1 MIDCA
6 PLIVADARR
15 LFAKYGVR
23 VDLKR
28 QTGWA
33 TVREKILHNE
43 LDAAHAHAS
52 MAYGIHCG
60 IGMVA
65 RNCLTGVVLSLNG
78 SAITIS
84 NELWNLGVKD
94 ATTLRALIERQRGK
108 RKFVFASVLHLSS
121 QNFVIRRWLQSA
133 GIDPDRDVQMVVL
146 PSTLVHDNLLQGHID
161 GYCVGEPWSSVL
173 VADGR
178 AKCVA
183 ASGEVCPSHPE
194 KVLLVLKEFAEQRA
208 MEHLAMI
215 AAIIEAS
222 QFCQAPE
229 NREELVRILAQ
240 PAYLDIEPRFLANCL
255 RGPFNTGGGER
266 AIDDLVIYSGRGA
279 NVPSRDKAKWVY
291 EEIDAH
297 CRPRNTPAFRRD
309 VMRKVFREDIYWD
322 AVDLVETVS
331 PGLVPVEARR
341 TQPPRLRDLAQ
352 NRAPQTLSK
361 SMESVPC

>member
-6 PLIVADARR
+6 PLIVADAHG
-15 LFAKYGVR
+15 LFGKYGVR
-23 VDLKR
+23 VELKR

-52 MAYGIHCG
+52 MAYAIQCG

-65 RNCLTGVVLSLNG
+65 RNCLTGIVLSLNG
-78 SAITIS
+78 SAITLS
-84 NELWNLGVKD
+84 NELWHLGVRD
-94 ATTLRALIERQRGK
+94 AFTLKKLIERERGK

-121 QNFVIRRWLQSA
+121 QSFVIRRWLRSA

-146 PSTLVHDNLLQGHID
+146 PSMLVHDNLKQGHID

-173 VADGR
+173 LTEGHAW
-178 AKCVA
+178 CVA
-183 ASGEVCPSHPE
+183 ASGEVCPAHPE
-194 KVLLVLKEFAEQRA
+194 KILLVLREFAEQRA

-215 AAIIEAS
+215 AAILEAS
-222 QFCQAPE
+222 LFCQAPE

-240 PAYLDIEPRFLANCL
+240 PTYLDMDPGFLSNCL
-255 RGPFNTGGGER
+255 IGPFNAGKR
-266 AIDDLVIYSGRGA
+266 HRVIDDLVIYSGRGA

-297 CRPRNTPAFRRD
+297 CAPRNTPAFRRD

-331 PGLVPVEARR
+331 PGLIPVEARR
-341 TQPPRLRDLAQ
+341 SRTSPTQT
-352 NRAPQTLSK
+352 NRIPTKPAEP
-361 SMESVPC
+361 VPC